1 MKIKCQ
7 ETVLY
12 ALVLAASA
20 SFIGCGT
27 EPAGST
33 DYVERVV
40 YALTDSTFE
49 GRETGT
55 LGEGL
60 ASAWLD
66 SEFGA
71 LGFQAKGDSAS
82 RQTFRYKPH
91 PPMQVHGEGEETNM
105 GMALVTEIVGENVL
119 YSLETGET
127 PFWGIVGAHYDHL
140 GYGDENSLFRG
151 EPAIHYGA
159 DDNASGVAGMLEL
172 AKRFDSNHQDT
183 PCFLQHFLEK
193 KRGCGDPISFAKP
206 PRSNSILC
214 AT

>member
-27 EPAGST
+27 EPMGST
-33 DYVERVV
+33 NYVERVV

-71 LGFQAKGDSAS
+71 LGLQAKGDSAS

-91 PPMQVHGEGEETNM
+91 PPMQVHGEGEETHM
-105 GMALVTEIVGENVL
+105 GMALVTEIVG
-119 YSLETGET
+119 
-127 PFWGIVGAHYDHL
+127 
-140 GYGDENSLFRG
+140 
-151 EPAIHYGA
+151 
-159 DDNASGVAGMLEL
+159 
-172 AKRFDSNHQDT
+172 
-183 PCFLQHFLEK
+183 
-193 KRGCGDPISFAKP
+193 
-206 PRSNSILC
+206 
-214 AT
+214 

>member
-12 ALVLAASA
+12 AIVLAASA

-27 EPAGST
+27 EPVEST
-33 DYVERVV
+33 EYVERVV

-55 LGEGL
+55 PGEGL

-66 SEFGA
+66 TEFGA
-71 LGFQAKGDSAS
+71 LGLQARGDSAS

-91 PPMQVHGEGEETNM
+91 PPMQVHGEGEESHM

-119 YSLETGET
+119 YSLETGEDA
-127 PFWGIVGAHYDHL
+127 IL
-140 GYGDENSLFRG
+140 GDRWVPL
-151 EPAIHYGA
+151 
-159 DDNASGVAGMLEL
+159 
-172 AKRFDSNHQDT
+172 
-183 PCFLQHFLEK
+183 
-193 KRGCGDPISFAKP
+193 
-206 PRSNSILC
+206 
-214 AT
+214 